1 MPSPNGSRSSG
12 CPTRPLVKAEQR
24 KRRQDGVTAMVAAGL
39 ERERKFLRACG
50 KEDAS
55 TATAPSEVDGGDMT
69 TSSDCA
75 ESDGICPACEEP
87 CRELSGGLCLECCV
101 CPPEGDEESPD
112 ELADE
117 PVGALPLPELP
128 RLDEFAA

>member
-1 MPSPNGSRSSG
+1 MFFRLPD
-12 CPTRPLVKAEQR
+12 TALVKAELR
-24 KRRQDGVTAMVAAGL
+24 KRRQEDMTAMVAAGL

-87 CRELSGGLCLECCV
+87 CRELSGGV
-101 CPPEGDEESPD
+101 CPECHICPPGCDEESPG
-112 ELADE
+112 ELAE
-117 PVGALPLPELP
+117 RPE
-128 RLDEFAA
+128 RAASSPAWP